1 MTKPLMKGCIVKMEV
16 VAMMVFAISMGTTA
30 LGAEKT
36 KALPKR
42 GSTEISVEQR
52 KNMSTAHEKMAA
64 CLNSDKSFDS
74 CQKEMMQTCQDTMG
88 KDGCPMMGKMHGM
101 MGKGMMQGRGMMDK
115 SGSKSDTVQPEDAKK
130 QAE

>member
-1 MTKPLMKGCIVKMEV
+1 MKTTV
-16 VAMMVFAISMGTTA
+16 VAMVVITFGIGITA
-30 LGAEKT
+30 LGAEKA
-36 KALPKR
+36 KAPAKE
-42 GSTEISVEQR
+42 STEISVEQR
-52 KNMSTAHEKMAA
+52 KNMATAHEKMAA

-74 CQKEMMQTCQDTMG
+74 CQREMMKTCQDMMG

-115 SGSKSDTVQPEDAKK
+115 SSSKSDTSQPDDTKK